1 MRRVLLLSI
10 AAIAALLVVVQ
21 LALPGYAERRVRSQ
35 LERYGEVSS
44 VDIKAFPAV
53 RLLWQ
58 DADRVVVRMR
68 TYASGQ
74 SKIADFLARTDG
86 LDELDASVESM
97 MAASVAFT
105 DLRLRKR
112 GDRLVGQAS
121 ATAEALREALP
132 GGLDV
137 RPVASGGGQLLL
149 EGSVG
154 FLGASITARAR
165 LLAREGRLIV
175 QPDLPLGGLLSFT
188 VFDDKRVAVE
198 AVGARVSAGGY
209 TFTAR
214 AHLT

>member
-1 MRRVLLLSI
+1 MRRVLLTIVVI
-10 AAIAALLVVVQ
+10 AGLLVGTQ
-21 LALPGYAERRVRSQ
+21 LLLPTLAEHRVRGQ
-35 LERYGEVSS
+35 LERYGEVEK
-44 VDIKAFPAV
+44 VDIHAFPAI
-53 RLLWQ
+53 RLLWK

-74 SKIADFLARTDG
+74 SKIADFLARTDH
-86 LDELDASVESM
+86 LDELDARVDSM
-97 MAASVAFT
+97 MASSVAFT
-105 DLRLRKR
+105 NLRLRKR
-112 GDRLVGQAS
+112 GDRLVGEAS

-154 FLGASITARAR
+154 FLGATITARAR
-165 LLAREGRLIV
+165 LLAREGRLVV
-175 QPDLPLGGLLSFT
+175 QPDVPLGGLLSFS

-198 AVGARVSAGGY
+198 AVGARVSPGGY